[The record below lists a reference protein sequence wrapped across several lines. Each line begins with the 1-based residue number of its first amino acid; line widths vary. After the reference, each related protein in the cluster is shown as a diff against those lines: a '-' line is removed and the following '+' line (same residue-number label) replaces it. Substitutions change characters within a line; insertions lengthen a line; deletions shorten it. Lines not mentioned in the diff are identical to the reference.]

1 MIVRAAYLIV
11 VLIWSTTPLAIQ
23 WSSQG
28 GGYLFGVSARMVIGL
43 CVLYAIFK
51 FARIYFSRSSAA
63 MRVYVLSGLGIYV
76 TMFSVYWGAQ
86 FIPSGWIAIVFGLSP
101 IVTGVLVH
109 FLLKEKSFSPLRLL
123 GIACGLTG
131 LLVVFGTSSQFSAD
145 ALWGVGAV
153 LISTLAHSLSAVL
166 IKRVNAPIS
175 GVEST
180 FGGLVLATPLF
191 LTSLLVS
198 GQPVMVEV
206 PTIAWVSII
215 YLGVVAT
222 ALGFSLYYYIL
233 KYLAAIQVSM
243 ITLITP
249 VAALLLGA
257 FLNNEP
263 LTPLILLGTFLV
275 MSGLVLFEF
284 DKIVCRLIRR
294 PSKQCVALLG
304 EEKS

>member
-51 FARIYFSRSSAA
+51 FARIYFSRSPAA

-76 TMFSVYWGAQ
+76 AMFSVYWGAQ

-101 IVTGVLVH
+101 IVTGVLAH

-123 GIACGLTG
+123 GIGSGLAG
-131 LLVVFGTSSQFSAD
+131 LLVIFGTSSQFSAD

-153 LISTLAHSLSAVL
+153 LVSTLAHSLSAVL

-180 FGGLVLATPLF
+180 FGGLILATPLF
-191 LTSLLVS
+191 LMSLLIF
-198 GQPVMVEV
+198 GQPVIVEV

-215 YLGVVAT
+215 YLGVIAT

-233 KYLAAIQVSM
+233 KNLAAIQVSM

-249 VAALLLGA
+249 VTALLLGA

-263 LTPLILLGTFLV
+263 LTPSILLGTFLV
-275 MSGLVLFEF
+275 MSGLALFEF
-284 DKIVCRLIRR
+284 DKIVCRFLRR
-294 PSKQCVALLG
+294 SSNRCAALLG
-304 EEKS
+304 ED